1 MQKNENILWLQQRR
15 VIPHD
20 PSGIALF
27 CLTVVAAIC
36 LARRKHRHEQPDNIT
51 HTSLLQAEIE
61 PQKSGHRELKERKS
75 DETIFQERLNQLV
88 KNKITRGYTIQNI
101 CRDMPVSRSTLHKWR
116 TGEVF
121 PNRKSVER
129 VAAYFGVS
137 VQWLYSEKADEI
149 YHDLLDDI
157 DHKA

>member
-1 MQKNENILWLQQRR
+1 MAD
-15 VIPHD
+15 D
-20 PSGIALF
+20 PGGIALVCF
-27 CLTVVAAIC
+27 VVAVPFYLLC
-36 LARRKHRHEQPDNIT
+36 RKRRHEQPEGT
-51 HTSLLQAEIE
+51 TSATLLQTEIE
-61 PQKSGHRELKERKS
+61 PHEPGKDESKQQKA
-75 DETIFQERLNQLV
+75 DETIFRARLNQLV
-88 KNKITRGYTIQNI
+88 KRKVARGYTIQTI
-101 CRDMPVSRSTLHKWR
+101 CRDIPVSPSTLYKWR
-116 TGEVF
+116 MGAAF